1 MSDTVETG
9 KDAAS
14 KAAEM
19 LRQVVG
25 GAAPSKPAAAPAS
38 SATLPAKVASRRI
51 PFGATTRLVGT
62 SAAALAFGLA
72 LGLMAAPG
80 QRSDDTAD
88 ALRAGMEA
96 GRTETARLAQEI
108 DRLTRTVA
116 GLREA
121 GEAARS
127 EVKTL
132 HVGLS
137 DRIAR
142 TEQTVERR
150 LTTLTETV
158 SRAERDHG
166 ERIAALIGQMEKKVQ
181 TVAAAAPAKVEPKPE
196 VRAPEPTQ
204 TGSLPDKPKTETLE
218 GWALRD
224 VYDGVAILEDRRRRL
239 VEVGRGDAV
248 PGVGRV
254 EAIER
259 RGRQWVVVTRQGVIT
274 PQAW

>member
-38 SATLPAKVASRRI
+38 SATSPAKVASRRM
-51 PFGATTRLVGT
+51 PFGTTTRLVGT

-72 LGLMAAPG
+72 IGLMAAPG
-80 QRSDDTAD
+80 QRSDGTAD

-166 ERIAALIGQMEKKVQ
+166 ERIAALIGQVEKKVQ
-181 TVAAAAPAKVEPKPE
+181 TVVAAAPAKVEPKPE

-204 TGSLPDKPKTETLE
+204 TGSLPDKPKAEALE

-254 EAIER
+254 ESIER

>member
-9 KDAAS
+9 NDAAS
-14 KAAEM
+14 KAAEL

-25 GAAPSKPAAAPAS
+25 GTAPSKPAALDSPATS
-38 SATLPAKVASRRI
+38 PAKVASRRI
-51 PFGATTRLVGT
+51 PFGTTTRLVGT

-72 LGLMAAPG
+72 IGLMAAPG

-88 ALRAGMEA
+88 ALRAGLEA
-96 GRTETARLAQEI
+96 GRTETARLSQEI
-108 DRLTRTVA
+108 DRLTRTVT

-127 EVKTL
+127 EAKA
-132 HVGLS
+132 HNVGLS
-137 DRIAR
+137 ERIAR

-150 LTTLTETV
+150 LTTLSETV
-158 SRAERDHG
+158 TRAERDHG
-166 ERIAALIGQMEKKVQ
+166 ERIAALVGQVEKKVQ
-181 TVAAAAPAKVEPKPE
+181 TVAVAAPTKVELKPE
-196 VRAPEPTQ
+196 ARAPEPNQ
-204 TGSLPDKPKTETLE
+204 TGSLPDKPKAETLE

>member
-1 MSDTVETG
+1 MSDTVEMG

-25 GAAPSKPAAAPAS
+25 GAAPSNPIAAPAS
-38 SATLPAKVASRRI
+38 SATSPAKAASRKI

-72 LGLMAAPG
+72 IGLMAAPG

-88 ALRAGMEA
+88 TLRAGLEA

-108 DRLTRTVA
+108 DRLTRTVT

-127 EVKTL
+127 ETKAL
-132 HVGLS
+132 NVGLS

-150 LTTLTETV
+150 LTTLSETV
-158 SRAERDHG
+158 TRAERDHG
-166 ERIAALIGQMEKKVQ
+166 ERIAALIGQIEKKVQ
-181 TVAAAAPAKVEPKPE
+181 NVAAAAPAKVEPKPE

-204 TGSLPDKPKTETLE
+204 TGSLPDKPKVETLE